1 MLTPSTSNFG
11 ASDSEGVKR
20 QISFERLLNSTFL
33 LMFTKKKKNQLIT
46 HAPNGHVQK
55 KKNGW
60 SINNREK
67 KIKS

>member
-1 MLTPSTSNFG
+1 
-11 ASDSEGVKR
+11 
-20 QISFERLLNSTFL
+20 
-33 LMFTKKKKNQLIT
+33 MFTKKKKNQLIT